1 MKHPSTAH
9 ESVVHLGDDGAMTSA
24 TNEPAFWSE
33 ADRRELTSGSL
44 LSVFSY
50 SDTWDYQERH
60 DAGDELAL
68 VLDGDIDLLVDTG
81 RGEQPVR
88 VGRGEVSVIPRGAW
102 HRIAVD
108 GPATILF
115 VTPRPASTR
124 HRTLS
129 DGRRRE
135 PAGGA

>member
-1 MKHPSTAH
+1 MDQPRPAH
-9 ESVVHLGDDGAMTSA
+9 ESVVHLGDDGVMTRS

-33 ADRRELTSGSL
+33 AGRCELSSGSI

-60 DAGDELAL
+60 DVGDELAL
-68 VLDGDIDLLVDTG
+68 VLDGSIELLIDTG

-88 VGRGEVSVIPRGAW
+88 VARGEVSVIPRGAW
-102 HRIAVD
+102 HRIAVHE
-108 GPATILF
+108 PATILF
-115 VTPRPASTR
+115 VTPQPASTL

-129 DGRRRE
+129 G
-135 PAGGA
+135 PHQS